1 MIVPFAANGILDN
14 LDGPLR
20 SRLGRVKPNCYDID
34 PKSSFLNV
42 IVMGAQVFVS
52 QFKKARTFD
61 RRNAFEGGINTF
73 YTLSCAAAHFDKHQF
88 TLLSGDKVQFANR
101 TAPIV
106 VYEFITRLGERP

>member
-52 QFKKARTFD
+52 PFKKARTFD
-61 RRNAFEGGINTF
+61 RRNTFDGGINTF
-73 YTLSCAAAHFDKHQF
+73 YALSRAAAHFDKYQV
-88 TLLSGDKVQFANR
+88 TLLSGDKV
-101 TAPIV
+101 PITNSASPISMHDV
-106 VYEFITRLGERP
+106 ITR